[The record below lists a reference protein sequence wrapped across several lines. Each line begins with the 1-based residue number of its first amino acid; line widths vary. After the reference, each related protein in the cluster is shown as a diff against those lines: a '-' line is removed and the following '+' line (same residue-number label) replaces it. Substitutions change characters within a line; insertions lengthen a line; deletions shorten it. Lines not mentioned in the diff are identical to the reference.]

1 MSGSADKKLRRL
13 YKKDLA
19 KKAEQEAHELAT
31 TFFNNIVK
39 PKPRFCPL
47 WLWSILFRCFIYV
60 PKEYKPNFSKERGLL
75 DG

>member
-19 KKAEQEAHELAT
+19 KHAEKEAHELAT

-39 PKPRFCPL
+39 PKPRLFPL
-47 WLWSILFRCFIYV
+47 WFWAGLFRIFIYV
-60 PKEYKPNFSKERGLL
+60 PKEYKPNFSKEGRSLNG
-75 DG
+75 